1 MFSKTTFQEL
11 SSKYNEPDW
20 LINERLEAFNLI
32 EKLLLPKM
40 QQFKYSDWPLTVN
53 NDFALEQSALKI
65 SDNSELEEN
74 KVICQDIFEASKQY
88 PEIVQKYL
96 NSVSHFNED
105 KLLAYNTAF
114 MNNGLFL
121 YIPDNVEIQE
131 PIEIELVQN
140 SMSKSAL
147 ISHIVIVVGK
157 NSKAK
162 FIQHL
167 STVGHEK
174 NLANLVVEVQALAGS
189 NVEFSSLDEMEENT
203 TLYFNRRANLA
214 RDAHVEWNVAFMNDC
229 NTVGDLASELLG
241 EGSYAY
247 SKAIAITT
255 GNQKV
260 AVNNRVINRGPHST
274 GLINQRGVLLEDS
287 RLIFNG
293 IGQIVHGAHG
303 SKADQQ
309 NRVLMMSDTAQGD
322 ANPLL
327 LIDENDVIAAHA
339 ASVGPVDSIQ
349 MNYLMSRG
357 IPYAQAERMVIHGFL
372 DPVLGA
378 IPKGKVKD
386 RMLAISERKLI
397 NGQRSYYKNKK

>member
-88 PEIVQKYL
+88 PELVQKYL

-174 NLANLVVEVQALAGS
+174 NLANLVVEVQAVAGS

-214 RDAHVEWNVAFMNDC
+214 RDAHIEWNVAFMNDC

-241 EGSYAY
+241 E
-247 SKAIAITT
+247 
-255 GNQKV
+255 
-260 AVNNRVINRGPHST
+260 
-274 GLINQRGVLLEDS
+274 VLL
-287 RLIFNG
+287 RLEI
-293 IGQIVHGAHG
+293 
-303 SKADQQ
+303 KKL
-309 NRVLMMSDTAQGD
+309 R
-322 ANPLL
+322 
-327 LIDENDVIAAHA
+327 
-339 ASVGPVDSIQ
+339 SIT
-349 MNYLMSRG
+349 
-357 IPYAQAERMVIHGFL
+357 E
-372 DPVLGA
+372 
-378 IPKGKVKD
+378 
-386 RMLAISERKLI
+386 
-397 NGQRSYYKNKK
+397 

>member
-1 MFSKTTFQEL
+1 MLSKTIFQEL
-11 SSKYNEPDW
+11 SSKLKEPDW
-20 LINERLEAFNLI
+20 LTKERLEAFTLI
-32 EKLLLPKM
+32 EKLPLPKM
-40 QQFKYSDWPLTVN
+40 QQFTYSDWPLIAD
-53 NDFALEQSALKI
+53 NDLSFEQSALKV
-65 SDNSELEEN
+65 SNDLELEE
-74 KVICQDIFEASKQY
+74 KKSICQDIFSASRQR
-88 PEIVQKYL
+88 PELVHKYL

-121 YIPDNVEIQE
+121 YIPDNVELQE
-131 PIEIELVQN
+131 PIEIELTQN
-140 SMSKSAL
+140 STDKNGL
-147 ISHIVIVVGK
+147 VSHIVIVVGK

-167 STVGHEK
+167 STIGHEK
-174 NLANLVVEVQALAGS
+174 NIANLVVEVQALDGS
-189 NVEFSSLDEMEENT
+189 NIEFSSLDEMSENT

-255 GNQKV
+255 GKQKV
-260 AVNNRVINRGPHST
+260 AVNNQVINRGPHST

-339 ASVGPVDSIQ
+339 ASVGPVDPIQ

-386 RMLAISERKLI
+386 HMLSILERKLI

>member
-88 PEIVQKYL
+88 PELVQKYL

-174 NLANLVVEVQALAGS
+174 
-189 NVEFSSLDEMEENT
+189 FSQFS
-203 TLYFNRRANLA
+203 
-214 RDAHVEWNVAFMNDC
+214 C
-229 NTVGDLASELLG
+229 
-241 EGSYAY
+241 
-247 SKAIAITT
+247 
-255 GNQKV
+255 
-260 AVNNRVINRGPHST
+260 
-274 GLINQRGVLLEDS
+274 
-287 RLIFNG
+287 
-293 IGQIVHGAHG
+293 
-303 SKADQQ
+303 
-309 NRVLMMSDTAQGD
+309 
-322 ANPLL
+322 
-327 LIDENDVIAAHA
+327 
-339 ASVGPVDSIQ
+339 
-349 MNYLMSRG
+349 
-357 IPYAQAERMVIHGFL
+357 
-372 DPVLGA
+372 
-378 IPKGKVKD
+378 
-386 RMLAISERKLI
+386 
-397 NGQRSYYKNKK
+397 